1 MTSEHPQNTPA
12 GHIHQAIGQL
22 FDNGELCDICVVIG
36 QKEIKCHGLVLASVS
51 QVFKKQIMA
60 NEKTIHI
67 SSDDLSPEQFERLL
81 EILYKNKDLVNQE
94 NANDFLE
101 ISCFLQIDFLV
112 KRCEDILMHQLL
124 PQYCVQVLKCAQKY
138 NLPALAREAL
148 RKATENIGNIEQEEF
163 LPSMVIIFFFLKAK
177 TKLSKYLIII
187 IIRQ

>member
-67 SSDDLSPEQFERLL
+67 SSDDLSPELFEQLL

-94 NANDFLE
+94 TAKDFLA
-101 ISCFLQIDFLV
+101 ISCFLEIDFLV
-112 KRCEDILMHQLL
+112 KRCVDILMHNLI
-124 PQYCVQVLKCAQKY
+124 PQYCFQVWKCAQKY
-138 NLPALAREAL
+138 KLPALAR
-148 RKATENIGNIEQEEF
+148 KACRVAAKNIANIQQEW
-163 LPSMVIIFFFLKAK
+163 LPLPRSMVSIF
-177 TKLSKYLIII
+177 LSFQEWSKCLTI
-187 IIRQ
+187 IIRK